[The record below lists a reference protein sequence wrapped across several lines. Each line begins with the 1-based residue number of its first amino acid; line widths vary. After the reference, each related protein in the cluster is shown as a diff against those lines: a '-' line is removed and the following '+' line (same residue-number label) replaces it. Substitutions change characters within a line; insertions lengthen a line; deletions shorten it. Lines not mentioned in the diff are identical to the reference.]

1 MASPTVTQQNTD
13 KLKTQEAARVWALSE
28 ATWLGHLGHSVH
40 PPPLGARESDVQG
53 SKGLHQGD
61 LCVRIC
67 FAPAGVPV
75 AVPALQGFVTV
86 PLLLPSLLLQPLL
99 LPPLLVCHLEEPV
112 AAGVTRADSTR
123 PRMLSART
131 EKTSPGD

>member
-1 MASPTVTQQNTD
+1 MTHRGLSTLFVLQKAVASPTVTN
-13 KLKTQEAARVWALSE
+13 KTLTNSRHKRQLEGRQLLWARVWALSE
-28 ATWLGHLGHSVH
+28 ATWLGHLGRSVH

-75 AVPALQGFVTV
+75 AVPALQGFLTV

-99 LPPLLVCHLEEPV
+99 LPPLLVCHL
-112 AAGVTRADSTR
+112 
-123 PRMLSART
+123 
-131 EKTSPGD
+131 